1 MRTRIVVLP
10 TIMVSGADRDGVAD
24 FQCMLTEGSSDCVP
38 ESSMMVVLAGAAGAQ
53 IMLNRQAKKKAGC
66 VRAAAAG
73 HGALRV

>member
-1 MRTRIVVLP
+1 VLP

-53 IMLNRQAKKKAGC
+53 IMLNRQAKKKAGTFVPRRPVMARSGC
-66 VRAAAAG
+66 SGRG
-73 HGALRV
+73 R